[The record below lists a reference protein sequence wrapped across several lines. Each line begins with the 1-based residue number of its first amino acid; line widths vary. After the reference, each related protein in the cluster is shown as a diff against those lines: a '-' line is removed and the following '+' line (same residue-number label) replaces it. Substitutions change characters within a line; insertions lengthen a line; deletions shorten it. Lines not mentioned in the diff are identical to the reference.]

1 MGDPVYNHLKSVAKA
16 RDLNEIDFMA
26 AMQDY
31 MRAVRVH
38 ESDNIYTRIQ
48 EVETSPGVVEE
59 VGVARGAY
67 QYEMDAGR
75 KKDAPG
81 MTYGAATALRSTKNL
96 FKELGDDVPGW
107 INDLLVKYKKEG
119 DIDFSE
125 IKPWHQDIIFI
136 SDKARSN
143 KVELQEIINAFKL
156 GSDDRKKEYAK
167 IWGKSHKK
175 SADYKKDLTKEGYLR
190 QDVNIKKGI
199 DATSL
204 IEGWNKEDNIFG

>member
-16 RDLNEIDFMA
+16 RNLNEIEFMA

-31 MRAVRVH
+31 MKAVRVH
-38 ESDNIYTRIQ
+38 ESGNIYTKIQ
-48 EVETSPGVVEE
+48 DVETSPGVLEE

-75 KKDAPG
+75 KKGAPG
-81 MTYGAATALRSTKNL
+81 TTYGAATALRSTKNL
-96 FKELGDDVPGW
+96 FKELGDVPNW
-107 INDLLVKYKKEG
+107 INTLIVKYQKEG

-125 IKPWHQDIIFI
+125 IEPWQQDIIFI

-190 QDVNIKKGI
+190 QDTNIKK
-199 DATSL
+199 DTDTSSL
-204 IEGWNKEDNIFG
+204 IDGWNKEDNIFA

>member
-48 EVETSPGVVEE
+48 EVETSPGVLEE

-96 FKELGDDVPGW
+96 FKELGDVPNW
-107 INDLLVKYKKEG
+107 INTLIVRYQKEG

-125 IKPWHQDIIFI
+125 IESQMTDTTLKDNSPISNYGLLIDDYKISYDENMETSKKGTELKQNKP
-136 SDKARSN
+136 SMR
-143 KVELQEIINAFKL
+143 
-156 GSDDRKKEYAK
+156 AK
-167 IWGKSHKK
+167 IGK
-175 SADYKKDLTKEGYLR
+175 D
-190 QDVNIKKGI
+190 KKGQ
-199 DATSL
+199 AY
-204 IEGWNKEDNIFG
+204 